1 MKNTIVLTVIALLP
15 ALLLSACTSTTQL
28 EANTDFDS
36 AFDFSGVRKIAIQP
50 VQRMNAAAIQISDMD
65 VNRLNRILADEL
77 TGKGFEIVNDNSE
90 ADMYLSWHLVTQE
103 KTDVRSYN
111 SMSYYNCWRC
121 GPGVSD
127 ISVRQYIVGT
137 LIVDMIDP
145 DRGQSVWRS
154 MVQSK
159 LSSKMDAEK
168 GRALR
173 LEAGRALFAE
183 FPPH

>member
-1 MKNTIVLTVIALLP
+1 MKNTIVLTVIALLA
-15 ALLLSACTSTTQL
+15 ALLPSACTSTTQL
-28 EANTDFDS
+28 EASTDFDS
-36 AFDFSGVRKIAIQP
+36 AFNFSGVRKIMIQP
-50 VQRMNAAAIQISDMD
+50 VERMNAAAIEISDMD
-65 VNRLNRILADEL
+65 VNRLNRIFIDEL
-77 TGKGFEIVNDNSE
+77 TGKGFEVVTDKSA
-90 ADMYLSWHLVTQE
+90 ADMYLSWHLITQE

-127 ISVRQYIVGT
+127 ISVRQYTVGT

-145 DRGQSVWRS
+145 GRGQSVWRS
-154 MVQSK
+154 MVQSR
-159 LSSKMDAEK
+159 LDSRPDLE
-168 GRALR
+168 RAQELR